1 MEANPPLKVSS
12 SDLAPNRLIL
22 YVKELLEDRAQV
34 LPAKGTQIKLISLQ
48 SFSNNCSPFP
58 MQLPLRILKA

>member
-1 MEANPPLKVSS
+1 MEANPPPKVSS

-34 LPAKGTQIKLISLQ
+34 LPVKGTPIKLISLQ
-48 SFSNNCSPFP
+48 SFNNNCSPFP
-58 MQLPLRILKA
+58 MQPPLKILKA